1 MEEKEI
7 EKEFEKE
14 AERIAGTSRVI
25 EIAKER
31 VVDLC
36 NTIVGADNLQKLLKL
51 DMTREEQMVYSAK
64 IYTKKCFEWF
74 KEKPEA
80 DAQALLMAHFIMPL
94 IVLLYDSVLE
104 EGKDER

>member
-14 AERIAGTSRVI
+14 AERIAGTPRAI

-31 VVDLC
+31 LASLC
-36 NTIVGADNLQKLLKL
+36 KTIISADRIQKLLKL
-51 DMTREEQMVYSAK
+51 DMTREEQMVHSAATF
-64 IYTKKCFEWF
+64 TKKCFEWF
-74 KEKPEA
+74 KEKPEE

-94 IVLLYDSVLE
+94 MVLLYDSVL
-104 EGKDER
+104 